1 MGDTSNIRVRFPT
14 LEIFAAR
21 NGGMLA
27 TRGRELLEAE
37 RRIARN
43 VFGDSIDRDPI
54 RIVAAAVANAPT
66 TLGNYIRIAP
76 GESMSQS
83 TLVHELAH
91 VWQYQTK
98 GTQYISDSLWH
109 QVRATIAT
117 GSRNAAYEVTI
128 VPRKSIHRYTAEQQA
143 MIIEHYFASPSL
155 QSDPEYVRMI
165 GEVRRARPIPP
176 SLIME
181 EAAFGSD
188 TNPFGVPDP
197 SRPNAPLRTI
207 PLFRLEF

>member
-1 MGDTSNIRVRFPT
+1 MGDNDVRVRFPT

-21 NGGMLA
+21 NGGLLA
-27 TRGRELLEAE
+27 SRGRELLEAE

-43 VFGDSIDRDPI
+43 VFIGSIDLDPI
-54 RIVAAAVANAPT
+54 RIVEAAVANAPT

-76 GESMSQS
+76 GETIPQS
-83 TLVHELAH
+83 TLVHELTH

-109 QVRATIAT
+109 QARATIAT

-128 VPRKSIHRYTAEQQA
+128 VPGKSIHRYTAEQQA
-143 MIIEHYFASPSL
+143 MIVEQYFSTPSL

-165 GEVRRARPIPP
+165 GEVRRARPIPA
-176 SLIME
+176 SMIME
-181 EAAFGSD
+181 EAAFGPGG
-188 TNPFGVPDP
+188 TNPFAVPDP
-197 SRPNAPLRTI
+197 SRPDAAGRTI